1 MREDMTKHQSRV
13 PARIIAGA
21 RWIAVAATGLL
32 IAACATPKPETVT
45 MPAAP
50 AAEQSEY
57 RIGPGDTLQVFVW
70 NQPEL
75 TVTVPVR
82 PDGMISTPLISGVP
96 AAGKTPPQ
104 LAKDL
109 EVALAEF
116 VRNPTVSVMVTGF
129 VGTYADQIRVV
140 GQAAKPQALAYNA
153 NMTLLD
159 VMIAVGGV
167 AEFAAG
173 NRAVIVRQDGNKQTR
188 IPVRISDLIDDG
200 DISANV
206 PMRPGDVLIIPESRF

>member
-1 MREDMTKHQSRV
+1 MMHQMSIPRFFT
-13 PARIIAGA
+13 GA
-21 RWIAVAATGLL
+21 VRWFAL
-32 IAACATPKPETVT
+32 AACGAVLVACASTPETVT
-45 MPAAP
+45 VPMQPQAQ
-50 AAEQSEY
+50 AEQSEY
-57 RIGPGDTLQVFVW
+57 KIGPGDTLQVFVW

-104 LAKDL
+104 LAEDL

-129 VGTYADQIRVV
+129 VGTFADQIRVV

-159 VMIAVGGV
+159 VMIAVGGL

-173 NRAVIVRQDGNKQTR
+173 NRAVIVRQEDGKQTR
-188 IPVRISDLIDDG
+188 MPVRIGDLIDDG
-200 DISANV
+200 DITANV

>member
-1 MREDMTKHQSRV
+1 M
-13 PARIIAGA
+13 PAVLLVGMASLV
-21 RWIAVAATGLL
+21 VACASEKTTE
-32 IAACATPKPETVT
+32 IAAPLPSPV
-45 MPAAP
+45 
-50 AAEQSEY
+50 EQTEY

-82 PDGMISTPLISGVP
+82 PDGMISTPLIAGVP
-96 AAGKTPPQ
+96 AEGKTATQ

-109 EVALAEF
+109 EKALSEY

-129 VGTYADQIRVV
+129 VGAYADQIRVV
-140 GQAAKPQALAYNA
+140 GQAAKPQSLPYRA

-159 VMIAVGGV
+159 VMIAVGGL

-173 NRAVIVRQDGNKQTR
+173 NRAVLVRQQDGKQIRTTVHLR
-188 IPVRISDLIDDG
+188 DLLDEG

-206 PMRPGDVLIIPESRF
+206 TMRPGDVLIIPESRF

>member
-1 MREDMTKHQSRV
+1 MYPISSLTMLV
-13 PARIIAGA
+13 V
-21 RWIAVAATGLL
+21 VAAMLV
-32 IAACATPKPETVT
+32 ACAGEPEVVSE
-45 MPAAP
+45 PAALKV
-50 AAEQSEY
+50 EQSEY

-82 PDGMISTPLISGVP
+82 PDGMISTPLIAGVP
-96 AAGKTPPQ
+96 AAGKTAPE

-109 EVALAEF
+109 ERALSEF
-116 VRNPTVSVMVTGF
+116 VRNPTVSVMVTTF

-140 GQAAKPQALAYNA
+140 GQAAKPQSLPYRA

-159 VMIAVGGV
+159 VMIAVGGL

-173 NRAVIVRQDGNKQTR
+173 NRAVLVRQEDGRQ
-188 IPVRISDLIDDG
+188 VRVKVRLRDLLDDG

>member
-1 MREDMTKHQSRV
+1 MSGYTFKDRLT
-13 PARIIAGA
+13 
-21 RWIAVAATGLL
+21 VAARAVTLATLAALL
-32 IAACATPKPETVT
+32 AACASDPVVESAPLPEQ
-45 MPAAP
+45 AQ
-50 AAEQSEY
+50 QSEY

-96 AAGKTPPQ
+96 AEGKTATQ

-109 EVALAEF
+109 EVALSEF

-129 VGTYADQIRVV
+129 VGAYGDQIRVV
-140 GQAAKPQALAYNA
+140 GQASKPQSLSYRA
-153 NMTLLD
+153 NMTVLD
-159 VMIAVGGV
+159 VMIAVGGL

-173 NRAVIVRQDGNKQTR
+173 NRAILVRQQDGKQTR
-188 IPVRISDLIDDG
+188 TTVRLRDLLDKG

-206 PMRPGDVLIIPESRF
+206 TMRPGDVLIIPESRF

>member
-1 MREDMTKHQSRV
+1 MTMSIDSHHQRFLGVARV
-13 PARIIAGA
+13 LML
-21 RWIAVAATGLL
+21 AALTTLVV
-32 IAACATPKPETVT
+32 ACAGTSSDSGPPPPVADATP
-45 MPAAP
+45 
-50 AAEQSEY
+50 QSEY

-70 NQPEL
+70 NHTEL

-96 AAGKTPPQ
+96 AEGKTAPE
-104 LAKDL
+104 LARDL
-109 EVALAEF
+109 ETALSEF
-116 VRNPTVSVMVTGF
+116 VRNPTVSVMVTSF

-140 GQAAKPQALAYNA
+140 GQASEAKALSYRA

-159 VMIAVGGV
+159 VMIAVGGL

-173 NRAVIVRQDGNKQTR
+173 NRAVIVRQEKGEQ
-188 IPVRISDLIDDG
+188 VRIKVRLSDLVDDG

>member
-1 MREDMTKHQSRV
+1 MKVDRFLQWVVLAT
-13 PARIIAGA
+13 
-21 RWIAVAATGLL
+21 TGLL
-32 IAACATPKPETVT
+32 LAACASAPEVATTP
-45 MPAAP
+45 AP
-50 AAEQSEY
+50 AKVEQSEY

-82 PDGMISTPLISGVP
+82 PDGMISTPLIAGVP
-96 AAGKTPPQ
+96 AEGKTATQ

-109 EVALAEF
+109 EVALSEF

-129 VGTYADQIRVV
+129 VGAYADQIRVV
-140 GQAAKPQALAYNA
+140 GQAAKPQSLPYRA
-153 NMTLLD
+153 NITVLD
-159 VMIAVGGV
+159 VMIAVGGL

-173 NRAVIVRQDGNKQTR
+173 NRAVLVREEGGKQLR
-188 IPVRISDLIDDG
+188 IPVRLRDLLDKG

-206 PMRPGDVLIIPESRF
+206 PLRPGDVLIIPESRF

>member
-1 MREDMTKHQSRV
+1 MMHQISISRLFTV
-13 PARIIAGA
+13 AV
-21 RWIAVAATGLL
+21 RWFAL
-32 IAACATPKPETVT
+32 AACGAALVACSSTPETVT
-45 MPAAP
+45 AP
-50 AAEQSEY
+50 MQTQDQAEQSEY
-57 RIGPGDTLQVFVW
+57 KIGPGDTLQVFVW

-116 VRNPTVSVMVTGF
+116 VRNPTVSVMVTSF

-159 VMIAVGGV
+159 VMIAVGGL

-173 NRAVIVRQDGNKQTR
+173 NRAVIVRQEGGKQTR
-188 IPVRISDLIDDG
+188 MPVRISDLIDDG

>member
-1 MREDMTKHQSRV
+1 MIATV
-13 PARIIAGA
+13 PI
-21 RWIAVAATGLL
+21 LL
-32 IAACATPKPETVT
+32 SACASEPEAS
-45 MPAAP
+45 AAP
-50 AAEQSEY
+50 VAQDTGTTEY

-82 PDGMISTPLISGVP
+82 PDGMISTPLIAGVP
-96 AAGKTPPQ
+96 AAGKTAPE

-109 EVALAEF
+109 EVALSEF
-116 VRNPTVSVMVTGF
+116 IRNPTVSVMVTSF

-140 GQAAKPQALAYNA
+140 GQAAKPQSLPYRA

-159 VMIAVGGV
+159 VMIAVGGL

-173 NRAVIVRQDGNKQTR
+173 NRAVLVRQEGGKQ
-188 IPVRISDLIDDG
+188 VRLEVRLRDLLDDG
-200 DISANV
+200 DIAANV